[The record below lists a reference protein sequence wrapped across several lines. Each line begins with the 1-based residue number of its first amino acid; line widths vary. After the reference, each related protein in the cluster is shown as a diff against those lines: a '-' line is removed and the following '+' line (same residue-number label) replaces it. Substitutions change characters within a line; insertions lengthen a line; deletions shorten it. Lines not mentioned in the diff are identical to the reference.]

1 MFKSLILGSSLLAA
15 AMAWQIP
22 SDDWQNHEFGDFG
35 QVSVTNPGR
44 SGDISLYFLSDSI
57 FILGLAMLVNSLA
70 TIAIRFFTEKP
81 KEWIESQS
89 LATISVAIA
98 VLGVSINPKSCSY
111 RETIIIFFFI
121 LQVVHHQKLK
131 DRRTEQMYDM
141 KLKEVRDLMDWN
153 DDWNEQEI
161 EENREAI
168 EANSQEIEQNWST
181 IIRYLKAAPFVNA
194 SMFENEINFK

>member
-1 MFKSLILGSSLLAA
+1 MFKSLVLGSSLLAA

-22 SDDWQNHEFGDFG
+22 LDDDQKLDFGDFG
-35 QVSVTNPGR
+35 QVSSLLEAAMPWQIPSDDWQNLDFGDFGQVSATNPGR

-111 RETIIIFFFI
+111 RETIIIFFSFF
-121 LQVVHHQKLK
+121 
-131 DRRTEQMYDM
+131 R
-141 KLKEVRDLMDWN
+141 
-153 DDWNEQEI
+153 
-161 EENREAI
+161 
-168 EANSQEIEQNWST
+168 
-181 IIRYLKAAPFVNA
+181 
-194 SMFENEINFK
+194 

>member
-1 MFKSLILGSSLLAA
+1 MP
-15 AMAWQIP
+15 WQIP
-22 SDDWQNHEFGDFG
+22 SDDGGQKLEFGDFGQVSSLLEAAMPWQIPSDDGGQKLEFGDFGQVSSLLEAAIPSDDWQDLEFGDFG

-44 SGDISLYFLSDSI
+44 SGDISLFFLSDSI

-111 RETIIIFFFI
+111 RETIINFFFSFF
-121 LQVVHHQKLK
+121 
-131 DRRTEQMYDM
+131 R
-141 KLKEVRDLMDWN
+141 
-153 DDWNEQEI
+153 
-161 EENREAI
+161 
-168 EANSQEIEQNWST
+168 
-181 IIRYLKAAPFVNA
+181 
-194 SMFENEINFK
+194 

>member
-22 SDDWQNHEFGDFG
+22 LDDWQKLEFGDFGQVSSLLEAAMPWQIPSDDWQNLEFGDFG

-44 SGDISLYFLSDSI
+44 SGDISLFFLSDSI

-98 VLGVSINPKSCSY
+98 VLGVSIYPKSGSY
-111 RETIIIFFFI
+111 RETIINFFF
-121 LQVVHHQKLK
+121 HSS
-131 DRRTEQMYDM
+131 D
-141 KLKEVRDLMDWN
+141 
-153 DDWNEQEI
+153 
-161 EENREAI
+161 
-168 EANSQEIEQNWST
+168 S
-181 IIRYLKAAPFVNA
+181 APP
-194 SMFENEINFK
+194 KTQR